1 MQTIIWFLLAAIPVG
16 QYGCRADIFTSLADQ
31 RSSLCFICFLS
42 GDVIHEQL
50 GSPLTSSRLPCRLVI
65 SDIDGTITKS
75 DLLGHLLP
83 RVGFD
88 WSHRGVTRL
97 FTNIKANGYVFMFL
111 SSRAIAQASATRDY
125 LHTLN
130 QDGETLPPGPVI
142 ISPDGLFPSL
152 YRELVRMGPQAHWH
166 ELLILTA
173 LVQSRCIPLCETGP
187 FWWTV
192 HM

>member
-1 MQTIIWFLLAAIPVG
+1 MWTCHSSASLSFQASPIIPNIPVSS
-16 QYGCRADIFTSLADQ
+16 QALYTRPRLVISDIVGLVTKSHLSAIRCPKLASDWSNCSVSQ
-31 RSSLCFICFLS
+31 GLS
-42 GDVIHEQL
+42 AQ
-50 GSPLTSSRLPCRLVI
+50 CRLVI

-97 FTNIKANGYVFMFL
+97 FTNIKANGYIFMFL

-130 QDGETLPPGPVI
+130 QDGETLPAGPVI

-152 YRELVRMGPQAHWH
+152 YRELVS
-166 ELLILTA
+166 L
-173 LVQSRCIPLCETGP
+173 PLNPDYIKCKMCTR
-187 FWWTV
+187 
-192 HM
+192 

>member
-1 MQTIIWFLLAAIPVG
+1 M
-16 QYGCRADIFTSLADQ
+16 
-31 RSSLCFICFLS
+31 
-42 GDVIHEQL
+42 
-50 GSPLTSSRLPCRLVI
+50 I

-97 FTNIKANGYVFMFL
+97 FSNIKANGYVFMFL

-130 QDGETLPPGPVI
+130 QDGETLPAGPVI

-152 YRELVRMGPQAHWH
+152 YRELVRILVVSHVSAVGLSYVYHLCI
-166 ELLILTA
+166 LL
-173 LVQSRCIPLCETGP
+173 V
-187 FWWTV
+187 
-192 HM
+192 

>member
-1 MQTIIWFLLAAIPVG
+1 MIT
-16 QYGCRADIFTSLADQ
+16 
-31 RSSLCFICFLS
+31 CF
-42 GDVIHEQL
+42 
-50 GSPLTSSRLPCRLVI
+50 RLVV

-130 QDGETLPPGPVI
+130 QDGETLPAGPVI

-152 YRELVRMGPQAHWH
+152 YRELVSFLACHNVPFFAKILGGCSVCS
-166 ELLILTA
+166 LLWL
-173 LVQSRCIPLCETGP
+173 PL
-187 FWWTV
+187 
-192 HM
+192 

>member
-1 MQTIIWFLLAAIPVG
+1 M
-16 QYGCRADIFTSLADQ
+16 
-31 RSSLCFICFLS
+31 
-42 GDVIHEQL
+42 
-50 GSPLTSSRLPCRLVI
+50 I

-97 FTNIKANGYVFMFL
+97 FTNIKANGYIFMFL

-130 QDGETLPPGPVI
+130 QDGETLPAGPVI

-152 YRELVRMGPQAHWH
+152 YRELVSYPPILQGHQASTEHAFGTITHAVCLSMSH
-166 ELLILTA
+166 E
-173 LVQSRCIPLCETGP
+173 VMCRSC
-187 FWWTV
+187 
-192 HM
+192 

>member
-1 MQTIIWFLLAAIPVG
+1 MTV
-16 QYGCRADIFTSLADQ
+16 R
-31 RSSLCFICFLS
+31 
-42 GDVIHEQL
+42 
-50 GSPLTSSRLPCRLVI
+50 CRLVI

-83 RVGFD
+83 RVGYD

-130 QDGETLPPGPVI
+130 QDGETLPAGPVI

-152 YRELVRMGPQAHWH
+152 YRELVGQ
-166 ELLILTA
+166 LLCCCYGVECRWPCVI
-173 LVQSRCIPLCETGP
+173 
-187 FWWTV
+187 
-192 HM
+192 

>member
-1 MQTIIWFLLAAIPVG
+1 M
-16 QYGCRADIFTSLADQ
+16 
-31 RSSLCFICFLS
+31 
-42 GDVIHEQL
+42 
-50 GSPLTSSRLPCRLVI
+50 I

-130 QDGETLPPGPVI
+130 QDGETLPAGPVI

-152 YRELVRMGPQAHWH
+152 YRELVSP
-166 ELLILTA
+166 LTSSSFLTERA
-173 LVQSRCIPLCETGP
+173 GEWGFIPGVSLSPLRRWVCQSVTLS
-187 FWWTV
+187 
-192 HM
+192 

>member
-1 MQTIIWFLLAAIPVG
+1 MDEHIL
-16 QYGCRADIFTSLADQ
+16 
-31 RSSLCFICFLS
+31 
-42 GDVIHEQL
+42 
-50 GSPLTSSRLPCRLVI
+50 SPLRQTQSRRCQQIIACFRLVV

-130 QDGETLPPGPVI
+130 QDGETLPAGPVI

-152 YRELVRMGPQAHWH
+152 YRELVSSLACRMFPCFAKILGGCFVFS
-166 ELLILTA
+166 LLWL
-173 LVQSRCIPLCETGP
+173 PL
-187 FWWTV
+187 
-192 HM
+192 

>member
-1 MQTIIWFLLAAIPVG
+1 MLAHLLTQARHTLSYNPSQQSI
-16 QYGCRADIFTSLADQ
+16 S
-31 RSSLCFICFLS
+31 RSWCLL
-42 GDVIHEQL
+42 Q
-50 GSPLTSSRLPCRLVI
+50 CRLVV

-83 RVGFD
+83 RVGYD

-97 FTNIKANGYVFMFL
+97 FTNIKANGYMFMFL

-130 QDGETLPPGPVI
+130 QDGETLPSGPVI

-152 YRELVRMGPQAHWH
+152 YRELVSQW
-166 ELLILTA
+166 
-173 LVQSRCIPLCETGP
+173 
-187 FWWTV
+187 
-192 HM
+192 

>member
-1 MQTIIWFLLAAIPVG
+1 MQSGLQGV
-16 QYGCRADIFTSLADQ
+16 QY
-31 RSSLCFICFLS
+31 
-42 GDVIHEQL
+42 
-50 GSPLTSSRLPCRLVI
+50 CRLVV

-130 QDGETLPPGPVI
+130 QDGETLPAGPVI

-152 YRELVRMGPQAHWH
+152 YRELVRYAMQCNLHA
-166 ELLILTA
+166 
-173 LVQSRCIPLCETGP
+173 SRYCYQVLQYHGADLQL
-187 FWWTV
+187 
-192 HM
+192 